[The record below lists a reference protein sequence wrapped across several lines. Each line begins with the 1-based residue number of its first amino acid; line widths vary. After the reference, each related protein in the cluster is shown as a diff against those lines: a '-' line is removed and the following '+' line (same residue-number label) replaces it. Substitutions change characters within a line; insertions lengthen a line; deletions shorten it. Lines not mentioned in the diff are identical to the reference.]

1 MVLTICFLWFSA
13 GVLWV
18 FYRFSLGFHGF
29 SVCFL
34 LWACLFIF
42 IMVFDP
48 PNQKETHLANEA
60 HLACV
65 FFFKFKPHQK
75 VASKGYI
82 EAKKTKLFQACL
94 KNKKNTWFGV

>member
-1 MVLTICFLWFSA
+1 
-13 GVLWV
+13 
-18 FYRFSLGFHGF
+18 
-29 SVCFL
+29 
-34 LWACLFIF
+34 
-42 IMVFDP
+42 MVFDP

-94 KNKKNTWFGV
+94 KNKKNTWFGVWFNFQGPNPQSHHTVVSASSY